1 MAASRQAVEYIVWC
15 EEKLVWILCEFFIQI
30 HTNLLNSIKSE
41 DQKTSIYC
49 GLFRLSEVQFLQKSQ
64 LQNRVS
70 MVFIREVVAKRVII
84 LKGDGTWNVIS
95 FLVYFVYFWCG
106 TNVMQYINFI
116 RIRHPHPQL
125 TNG

>member
-1 MAASRQAVEYIVWC
+1 MAASRQAVAYIVWC

-49 GLFRLSEVQFLQKSQ
+49 GLFQLSEVQFLQKSQ

-70 MVFIREVVAKRVII
+70 WVRFLLPLPNLMLSNDVDALFESI
-84 LKGDGTWNVIS
+84 LLYCA
-95 FLVYFVYFWCG
+95 F
-106 TNVMQYINFI
+106 
-116 RIRHPHPQL
+116 
-125 TNG
+125 